1 MRFAFDQSAINKLM
15 RKYLSSL
22 GHSVIYYDMPDGSRG
37 GGMDFN
43 RRKVH
48 SIMERIHGLNA
59 DVISH
64 HESSLFIVEIDP
76 LSPQKFLDT
85 GKFEEFANHEEE
97 MLCKINQEFTLNLTN
112 VRYIYVPIHKKQSIF
127 DSDSLPAGPK
137 CTSQCIDFLYLT
149 GFDNVSIKFTTVPCI
164 ES

>member
-64 HESSLFIVEIDP
+64 NEISLFIVEIDP

-85 GKFEEFANHEEE
+85 GKFEEFASHEEE
-97 MLCKINQEFTLNLTN
+97 MLLKINAEFSLKLTD
-112 VRYIYVPIHKKQSIF
+112 VRYIYAPIHKKQSIF
-127 DSDSLPAGPK
+127 DSDSLPVGPK
-137 CTSQCIDFLYLT
+137 CTSNTIEFLYLT
-149 GFDNVSIKFTTVPCI
+149 GFGEGGAEFTTVPGV

>member
-1 MRFAFDQSAINKLM
+1 MKLAFDQSAINKLM
-15 RKYLSSL
+15 RRHLSSL
-22 GHSVIYYDMPDGSRG
+22 EHSVIYYDMPDGSRG
-37 GGMDFN
+37 GGMDPN

-64 HESSLFIVEIDP
+64 NQISLFIVEIDP

-85 GKFEEFANHEEE
+85 GKFEDFARHEEE
-97 MLCKINQEFTLNLTN
+97 MLLKINSEFSLNLTD
-112 VRYIYVPIHKKQSIF
+112 VRYIYAPIHKKQTIF
-127 DSDSLPAGPK
+127 DSDSLPVGPK
-137 CTSQCIDFLYLT
+137 CTSNCIDFLYLT
-149 GFDNVSIKFTTVPCI
+149 GFDEGVATFTTVPCI